1 MRTVDLRHLAQ
12 SLRWLAGLAVPAS
25 CALLAAC
32 ASVPAQP
39 PASAASAPVAPVAAA
54 PIASQSWSESYGAG
68 VGQVGVHFA
77 GNTPLASSA
86 PLLNSGVSFAG
97 LDQRLQYSA
106 GYQIS
111 PGDLLNPA
119 AANNWRANALP
130 QSVGSQ
136 TVNQQVKVQSDPVYG
151 APLTVGAHYQQQASL
166 LVNGESETAQQAMDL
181 GWAPDFAAFHLN
193 WTPEGAPVDAMQ
205 ALQCDV
211 SGQVRVPLT
220 ALASSTAGGR
230 FVALDAGTR
239 ACKVVGDDPALG
251 PLSANT
257 WSTAVRWGKPS
268 RETALRLQ
276 SVTPG
281 PGAGVVESERPM
293 TVGSGY
299 ELKVSQKR
307 SLGDWQANAG
317 VAYRRAPEAE
327 RAASATGNDYVGG
340 LASSPWAAN
349 AELTRRLAMLSVAAT
364 WRRGDPYWFLP
375 DVRQAA
381 DTFGVAVDLSPWAA
395 TLWNSYTPT
404 LAMSYN
410 WTRAE
415 AGSTRDGDQSINWNI
430 AFPWR

>member
-1 MRTVDLRHLAQ
+1 M
-12 SLRWLAGLAVPAS
+12 S

-32 ASVPAQP
+32 AGVPAQQVGADAG
-39 PASAASAPVAPVAAA
+39 PAAPAPVVAPVSPVAAA
-54 PIASQSWSESYGAG
+54 PIAPQGWSESYGAG

-77 GNTPLASSA
+77 GNAPLESSA

-119 AANNWRANALP
+119 AVNNWRANALP

-151 APLTVGAHYQQQASL
+151 APLTVGARYQQQASL

-181 GWAPDFAAFHLN
+181 GWAPDFAAFQLN

-205 ALQCDV
+205 ALQCDI

-220 ALASSTAGGR
+220 MLSSGTAGGR
-230 FVALDAGTR
+230 FIALDAGTR
-239 ACKVVGDDPALG
+239 ACKVVGDDAALG
-251 PLSANT
+251 LLSANT

-317 VAYRRAPEAE
+317 VAYRRPPEAE
-327 RAASATGNDYVGG
+327 RAANPLAGDYAGG
-340 LASSPWAAN
+340 IGGGPASSPWAAN

-375 DVRQAA
+375 EVRQAA

-415 AGSTRDGDQSINWNI
+415 AGSTRDDEQSINWNI